1 MEDIQLDI
9 SWDDVACPICLDFPH
24 NSVLLHCSSYDK
36 GCRAF
41 VCDTNQLHSNCLD
54 RFKNSCGMPS
64 SPVSNATS
72 TETTENSDDHEVS
85 NGQCNL
91 TCPLCRGEV
100 SGWVIVDKARIHLD
114 EKKRCCD
121 EVRCTFMGS
130 YLELQEHAQ
139 LEHPHA
145 RPSKIDPARQLDW
158 ENFQQSSEIID
169 VLSTIHSE
177 IPRGVVL
184 GDYVIEY
191 GDDDARDEFE
201 DFPGDE
207 GNWWTSCILYFD
219 NFRRSRNRRTRVSR
233 TGRDNRRLSYD
244 TSNSDEG
251 SVVSMEY
258 ADYRIEE
265 IDDDFVSTS
274 GSSRGSSGYRRLLLL
289 LYFLD
294 PIDAVPA
301 FMTIRIRKQN
311 LFNVMGSMY
320 NAILFLGIQNGF
332 SVQPVVAI
340 ERTVF
345 YRERT
350 GGMYLAILYVVAQVT
365 SQFGDVTSEVELNET
380 VKEFLRRYFGYR
392 DDFVGV
398 PAGVVV
404 GLAVLFVTIFA
415 FSVKVFM
422 IVDHG
427 LV

>member
-1 MEDIQLDI
+1 MVSGLVSVSSMEDIQLDI

-274 GSSRGSSGYRRLLLL
+274 GSSRGSSGYRRC
-289 LYFLD
+289 
-294 PIDAVPA
+294 IDFSFFFSFVL
-301 FMTIRIRKQN
+301 TI
-311 LFNVMGSMY
+311 L
-320 NAILFLGIQNGF
+320 
-332 SVQPVVAI
+332 
-340 ERTVF
+340 
-345 YRERT
+345 
-350 GGMYLAILYVVAQVT
+350 
-365 SQFGDVTSEVELNET
+365 
-380 VKEFLRRYFGYR
+380 
-392 DDFVGV
+392 
-398 PAGVVV
+398 
-404 GLAVLFVTIFA
+404 
-415 FSVKVFM
+415 
-422 IVDHG
+422 
-427 LV
+427 